1 MNFMKLGLFNKR
13 KSFQDTPAFPQKILS
28 MRKKFFCNEKD
39 FVATRLVSV
48 ICSSEPSPARSSL
61 TDQLQQMH
69 ARSFGSK
76 TKTNI
81 KNDKDN
87 QLVSYLVIFMRGK
100 KKKNTS
106 IGNVKNEEKKHY
118 RR

>member
-1 MNFMKLGLFNKR
+1 
-13 KSFQDTPAFPQKILS
+13 

-76 TKTNI
+76 TKTKI
-81 KNDKDN
+81 KKDKKNDKDN
-87 QLVSYLVIFMRGK
+87 QLVSYLVISMRDK
-100 KKKNTS
+100 KKTLL
-106 IGNVKNEEKKHY
+106 
-118 RR
+118 

>member
-1 MNFMKLGLFNKR
+1 MKKH
-13 KSFQDTPAFPQKILS
+13 
-28 MRKKFFCNEKD
+28 

-76 TKTNI
+76 TKTKI
-81 KNDKDN
+81 KTNDKDN
-87 QLVSYLVIFMRGK
+87 QLVLYCFMKGK
-100 KKKNTS
+100 KKKKKTTL

>member
-1 MNFMKLGLFNKR
+1 M
-13 KSFQDTPAFPQKILS
+13 STQ
-28 MRKKFFCNEKD
+28 FFCNEKD

-48 ICSSEPSPARSSL
+48 ICSSETSPARSLL
-61 TDQLQQMH
+61 TDQLQKMH

-81 KNDKDN
+81 KKNDKDN

-100 KKKNTS
+100 KKKNTL

>member
-1 MNFMKLGLFNKR
+1 MKRTLLQRGWY
-13 KSFQDTPAFPQKILS
+13 QLS
-28 MRKKFFCNEKD
+28 
-39 FVATRLVSV
+39 AAAS
-48 ICSSEPSPARSSL
+48 PPARSSL

-76 TKTNI
+76 TKTKI
-81 KNDKDN
+81 KTNDKDN
-87 QLVSYLVIFMRGK
+87 QLVLYCFMKGKKK
-100 KKKNTS
+100 KKKNTL